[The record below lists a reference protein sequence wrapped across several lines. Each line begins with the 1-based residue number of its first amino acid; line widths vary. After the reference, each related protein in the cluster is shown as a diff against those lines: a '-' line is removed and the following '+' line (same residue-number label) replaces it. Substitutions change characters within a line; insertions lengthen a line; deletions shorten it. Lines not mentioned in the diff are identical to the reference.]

1 MGKTVTP
8 LQAKEEAFTDKIA
21 REREEALELMST
33 FLEDDL
39 LAARIVSGEYDIAP
53 LLSIM
58 MRRIMLLEG
67 KEPPV
72 YFNGVKIVFNE
83 KDDDF
88 S

>member
-1 MGKTVTP
+1 MMTP
-8 LQAKEEAFTDKIA
+8 RQAKEEAFTDKIA

-33 FLEDDL
+33 FLADDL

-58 MRRIMLLEG
+58 MQRIMRLEG
-67 KEPPV
+67 KEPDAC
-72 YFNGVKIVFNE
+72 FNGVKIVFNE